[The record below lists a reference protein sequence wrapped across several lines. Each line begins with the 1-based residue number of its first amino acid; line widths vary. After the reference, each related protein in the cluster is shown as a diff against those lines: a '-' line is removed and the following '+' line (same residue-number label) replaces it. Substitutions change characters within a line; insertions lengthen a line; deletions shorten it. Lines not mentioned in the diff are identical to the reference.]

1 MAGPLCGALVTT
13 WARPRV
19 LVITPDFPPVKG
31 GIQILSHRI
40 ASSFRMLEPTV
51 VTVDHPAAEAFDRMQ
66 TFEIVRVRRQP
77 GRRAFTTLA
86 LNAGATRVAL
96 RDRPDVVLSTH
107 IVVSPTAALLR
118 RQLGIPFVQYVY
130 AKEIGAKPQL
140 ARFALTRADRVVSIS
155 RYTTELAIAAGAPAD
170 RIALISPGVDAPAV
184 TRTDRPLDGPPTVLT
199 ISRLEDR
206 YKGHDV
212 MLRALPLVRAEVP
225 DVRWHIIGD
234 GPLRQTLEDRA
245 QALGLGDSV
254 QFLGRVSD
262 EARDEELARANAFC
276 MVSRL
281 PAGRFAGEGFGIVY
295 LEANAHGVP
304 VVAGAVGGATD
315 AVVHGETGLLV
326 DPQDHVAV
334 ADALVALL
342 RDRDLAERLARAGR
356 ARVEGFTWE
365 AAGGLVEAELLR
377 VLT

>member
-1 MAGPLCGALVTT
+1 MTT

-225 DVRWHIIGD
+225 DVRWHVIGD